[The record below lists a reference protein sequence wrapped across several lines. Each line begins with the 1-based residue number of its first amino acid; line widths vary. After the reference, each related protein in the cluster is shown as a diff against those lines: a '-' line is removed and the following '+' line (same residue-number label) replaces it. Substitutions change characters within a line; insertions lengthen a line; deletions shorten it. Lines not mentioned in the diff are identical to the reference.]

1 MRQKQKPKFLNLLQ
15 IHLPV
20 TGVASIAH
28 RISGALLFLAIP
40 ALIYWFGRSLH
51 SAQGFEQL
59 RLFFDSGLIKLPA
72 TVLLWATI
80 HHLLAGIRF
89 LLLDLNVGAKLR
101 TARGSA
107 WVVNI
112 ASILLLILIA
122 AGVWL

>member
-1 MRQKQKPKFLNLLQ
+1 MEQKQKPKFLNLLQ

-28 RISGALLFLAIP
+28 RVSGVVLVISIP
-40 ALIYWFGRSLH
+40 FLIYWFDRSLH
-51 SAQGFEQL
+51 SADDFQALQQFLGQL
-59 RLFFDSGLIKLPA
+59 WVKLLG
-72 TVLLWATI
+72 TVAIWALA
-80 HHLLAGIRF
+80 HHILSGIRF
-89 LLLDLNVGAKLR
+89 LLLDLDVGGGLR

-112 ASILLLILIA
+112 GAVVLLVLIG